1 MTNVIVLDERR
12 VKEINSAVEL
22 GDDPLHE
29 LLRKVVV
36 HWRRA
41 HQVGAKS
48 HTSRSNLATA
58 YTYMD
63 AVSIVL
69 GKDGLPAELSL
80 RLTAGLFDIRRLA
93 NIARE
98 WTGPTGA

>member
-1 MTNVIVLDERR
+1 MNVIHIDTRR
-12 VKEINSAVEL
+12 VREIDTINQL

-29 LLRKVVV
+29 LLRKAVVY
-36 HWRRA
+36 WRRA
-41 HQVGAKS
+41 HQSTAKS
-48 HTSRSNLATA
+48 HMSRSNLSTA

-63 AVSIVL
+63 AIAIVL

-80 RLTAGLFDIRRLA
+80 RLTAGVFDIRKLA
-93 NIARE
+93 SIARE